1 MRKKNHKIKQLQMVM
16 RLGTCR
22 HLQIANTAHHC
33 SHHQTLVFT
42 IGNLGIMDTNLMVDN
57 ELVVDEELVK
67 PLTVDNIFE
76 VGNVFK
82 VDNNLAIEVDKE
94 LTLDK
99 LEVGK
104 ELTLDMEELSVVD
117 KDA

>member
-1 MRKKNHKIKQLQMVM
+1 MYIANNLLDDEQEHQEEEETEENKEEPQKQLQMVM

-42 IGNLGIMDTNLMVDN
+42 IGNLGIMDTNLMLDN

-76 VGNVFK
+76 VDNIFK
-82 VDNNLAIEVDKE
+82 VDNNLAIEVDKSSHW
-94 LTLDK
+94 T
-99 LEVGK
+99 
-104 ELTLDMEELSVVD
+104 S
-117 KDA
+117 